1 MRWASPVTLR
11 WLARRAHSLI
21 HFKLSLSVY
30 VKWWADNEISVRL
43 AEISESGPLR
53 SFLCDPFFCSNKCG
67 FYVTKTLLLTKKQR
81 PGKKKNSSAIVQFDA
96 TTQSNPIAQTGK
108 YYIRPHYAKL
118 PRIFFFFS
126 LFREQLYGTVPSLT
140 SLECSSSHD
149 VYFCDS
155 FAASLCVKNEL
166 ELEYKDRATL
176 LVTQTLLVVQGRTP
190 NHLDLLNLK

>member
-1 MRWASPVTLR
+1 MWILCNENALVNEETAS
-11 WLARRAHSLI
+11 
-21 HFKLSLSVY
+21 
-30 VKWWADNEISVRL
+30 
-43 AEISESGPLR
+43 
-53 SFLCDPFFCSNKCG
+53 
-67 FYVTKTLLLTKKQR
+67 Q
-81 PGKKKNSSAIVQFDA
+81 KKKNSSAIVQFDA

-118 PRIFFFFS
+118 PRIFFFFA
-126 LFREQLYGTVPSLT
+126 LFRNVTVPSLT

-176 LVTQTLLVVQGRTP
+176 LVTQTLQVVQGRIP

>member
-1 MRWASPVTLR
+1 MRWASPVKLR

-30 VKWWADNEISVRL
+30 VKWWADTEISVRL

-81 PGKKKNSSAIVQFDA
+81 PRKKKNSSAIVQFDA

-118 PRIFFFFS
+118 PCIYFIYLFFCAVPGAAV
-126 LFREQLYGTVPSLT
+126 RNGTEFNIPGMQFLS
-140 SLECSSSHD
+140 
-149 VYFCDS
+149 
-155 FAASLCVKNEL
+155 
-166 ELEYKDRATL
+166 
-176 LVTQTLLVVQGRTP
+176 
-190 NHLDLLNLK
+190 

>member
-1 MRWASPVTLR
+1 M
-11 WLARRAHSLI
+11 
-21 HFKLSLSVY
+21 
-30 VKWWADNEISVRL
+30 
-43 AEISESGPLR
+43 
-53 SFLCDPFFCSNKCG
+53 
-67 FYVTKTLLLTKKQR
+67 
-81 PGKKKNSSAIVQFDA
+81 QFDA

-118 PRIFFFFS
+118 PCIFFFFFFA

-176 LVTQTLLVVQGRTP
+176 LVTQTLQVVQGRTP

>member
-1 MRWASPVTLR
+1 MWILCNENALVNEETASLKGPITLNC
-11 WLARRAHSLI
+11 LA
-21 HFKLSLSVY
+21 
-30 VKWWADNEISVRL
+30 
-43 AEISESGPLR
+43 
-53 SFLCDPFFCSNKCG
+53 
-67 FYVTKTLLLTKKQR
+67 
-81 PGKKKNSSAIVQFDA
+81 
-96 TTQSNPIAQTGK
+96 
-108 YYIRPHYAKL
+108 
-118 PRIFFFFS
+118 FFFA

-176 LVTQTLLVVQGRTP
+176 LVTQTLQVVQGRTP